1 MDTNNTWLFSWFIL
15 FTFDYETCFLMLIT
29 PEFVLGTREEFLHLG
44 SKVGSNSRLTDYEAH
59 FFHTDERCIS
69 FNIHVY
75 LYKSVTGTNQ

>member
-1 MDTNNTWLFSWFIL
+1 
-15 FTFDYETCFLMLIT
+15 MLIT
-29 PEFVLGTREEFLHLG
+29 PEFVLGTREEFLYLG
-44 SKVGSNSRLTDYEAH
+44 NKVGSNSRLTDYESH